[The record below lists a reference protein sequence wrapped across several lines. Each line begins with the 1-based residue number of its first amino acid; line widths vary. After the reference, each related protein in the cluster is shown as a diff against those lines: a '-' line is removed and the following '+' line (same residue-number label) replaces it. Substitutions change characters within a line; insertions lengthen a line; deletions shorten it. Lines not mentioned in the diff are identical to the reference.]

1 MAIIELSQEALEQ
14 VNGGFVF
21 CPDERNDPMEWEVIS
36 DYDGSVVERV
46 HGWREDAQA
55 RAKQLGFS
63 KRELDW
69 PKLDMLR
76 KYGPLVV
83 IGG

>member
-1 MAIIELSQEALEQ
+1 MAIMELSQEALEQ

-21 CPDERNDPMEWEVIS
+21 CPDERNRPMEWEVIS
-36 DYDGSVVERV
+36 DFDGTVVERV

-55 RAKQLGFS
+55 RAKELGFS
-63 KRELDW
+63 KKELDW
-69 PKLDMLR
+69 PTLNYLR
-76 KYGPLVV
+76 KHGPMFI